1 MTKILILYYSKH
13 GNTGKM
19 ARLIGRGVE
28 AVNNCEA
35 VIRRVP
41 ETTGPAAETESDQG
55 DLLVS
60 REDLRDCDGLIIGSP
75 ARFGNMAAP
84 LKTFIDETGAEWF
97 SGTLSGKPAAVFTS
111 SSSLHGGQETTLLT
125 MMLPLLHHGMVIV
138 GLPYSEPA
146 LLDTASGGTPYGPSH
161 WSGND
166 SERAIDAG
174 EKSLC
179 LALGQRVAD
188 MARRLKSTPGE

>member
-1 MTKILILYYSKH
+1 MHRILILYYSKH

-28 AVNNCEA
+28 SVAGAEA
-35 VIRRVP
+35 VIRCVP
-41 ETTGPAAETESDQG
+41 PGGESGSQTDPVIHRD
-55 DLLVS
+55 DLQS
-60 REDLRDCDGLIIGSP
+60 CDGLIIGSP

-97 SGTLSGKPAAVFTS
+97 SGALSGKPAAVFTS

-125 MMLPLLHHGMVIV
+125 MMLPLLHHGMLIV

-146 LLDTASGGTPYGPSH
+146 LLNTSSGGTPYGPSH

-166 SERAIDAG
+166 TARAIDDG

-179 LALGQRVAD
+179 LALGKRVANI
-188 MARRLKSTPGE
+188 AARLKPSTLESRL